1 MGGHQ
6 ADVAEKAR
14 GVPRVDDRRVLNGIC
29 WVLRSGAP
37 WRDLPDCYGPC
48 ITCYNRFVRWRRA
61 GVWGRIMDALA
72 TAHDAAVQM
81 IDTSIVRVHQHAATR
96 YDKLAANYLGFIQL
110 ASIRLWLRVYEFTA
124 LAHSRAK
131 LCDQALRKLTN
142 FRTFDIA
149 QKGQN
154 EKH

>member
-6 ADVAEKAR
+6 ADVAEQGAR
-14 GVPRVDDRRVLNGIC
+14 RASWDDRRVLNGIC

-48 ITCYNRFVRWRRA
+48 TTCYNRFVRWRRA

-72 TAHDAAVQM
+72 AAHDAAVQM

-96 YDKLAANYLGFIQL
+96 YDKLAANYLAFIQL

-124 LAHSRAK
+124 LVQIGCRASRLASPV
-131 LCDQALRKLTN
+131 AL
-142 FRTFDIA
+142 
-149 QKGQN
+149 
-154 EKH
+154 